1 MLAGNASCCPSAA
14 LRTIQNATDASYNA
28 TRYGTQ
34 DAAVPVLL
42 ALGDCSAVCD
52 CPCVADGRKAGSQ
65 TTLQRCWNDAGTM
78 LERCWNDA
86 GTRLDRCLFDAGT
99 ILERCWFDAGTVLVF
114 ASTSGNPCLPVLLK
128 CKASALRRR
137 SNKIWSLIK
146 RILLGRTNS
155 AHPKMQGTCL
165 HAC

>member
-14 LRTIQNATDASYNA
+14 LQTILNTTDTSYNA

-65 TTLQRCWNDAGTM
+65 TMLQRCWNDAGTM
-78 LERCWNDA
+78 LERCWNEAGSMLVRCRNNA
-86 GTRLDRCLFDAGT
+86 GTMMVRCRNGSGFRFRKWEPFRACS
-99 ILERCWFDAGTVLVF
+99 LEIQGLCSPSEEQQNMVAHQTNP
-114 ASTSGNPCLPVLLK
+114 SGANQLCSSQNARHLP
-128 CKASALRRR
+128 SA
-137 SNKIWSLIK
+137 
-146 RILLGRTNS
+146 
-155 AHPKMQGTCL
+155 
-165 HAC
+165 